1 MAIYADLHMHTSCS
15 DGLDS
20 PQALLERA
28 SGRGIS
34 VVSITDHD
42 TFKAYEQ
49 ANKVAED
56 LGIELITGIE
66 VSTFYKGGSVHL
78 LGYFVDGDS
87 AAAKKLVESNHAGR
101 LERMEKILA
110 HLDRLGYQVDM
121 DELLVFAGEGTLGR
135 VSLARFMVQK
145 KFFRTTEEVFQ
156 KVLGDGKSAYE
167 AVDRLSPQA
176 AIELVAQAGGISSLA
191 HPGKNLEEAD
201 LDAFVEAGL
210 DAVEAYTPY
219 HKDNE
224 TKKWLEL
231 AVSRH
236 MAVTGGSDCHGSL
249 WRNHDV
255 GAAGIDIGM
264 MEELKARAKL
274 ATCGETGAG
283 GICNEAT

>member
-1 MAIYADLHMHTSCS
+1 MHTSCS

-135 VSLARFMVQK
+135 VSLARFMVK
-145 KFFRTTEEVFQ
+145 KKLFRTTEEVFQ

-167 AVDRLSPQA
+167 A
-176 AIELVAQAGGISSLA
+176 
-191 HPGKNLEEAD
+191 
-201 LDAFVEAGL
+201 
-210 DAVEAYTPY
+210 
-219 HKDNE
+219 
-224 TKKWLEL
+224 
-231 AVSRH
+231 
-236 MAVTGGSDCHGSL
+236 
-249 WRNHDV
+249 
-255 GAAGIDIGM
+255 
-264 MEELKARAKL
+264 
-274 ATCGETGAG
+274 
-283 GICNEAT
+283 